1 MTVLIL
7 QTGSAPEQLR
17 SRLGDFPQWF
27 QRGLG
32 LADADVTIIDVQAGQ
47 QLPRPEH
54 ISAAVV
60 TGSAAMVTQRHDW
73 SERTAQWL
81 VDAVRR
87 NVPLLGVCYGHQ
99 LLAHALGGRVA
110 DNPRGREIGTVRIDC
125 LAPAA
130 ADPLLAVA
138 VGEFAAQATHVQT
151 VVEPP
156 ANATVLA
163 RSSHDDFQ
171 AVRYAKRAWGVQ
183 FHPEFSVA
191 AMRGYLRLRA
201 DTLRNEGLDAG
212 PIGAAGR
219 PSPRARTLLR
229 RFLKCA
235 GKNP

>member
-1 MTVLIL
+1 MTFVIV
-7 QTGSAPEQLR
+7 QTGSAPVELR

-32 LADADVTIIDVQAGQ
+32 LAEADVTVVDVQAGRA
-47 QLPRPEH
+47 LPPPQRV
-54 ISAAVV
+54 SAAIV

-81 VDAVRR
+81 ADAVRR
-87 NVPLLGVCYGHQ
+87 DVPLLGVCYGHQ

-130 ADPLLAVA
+130 IDPLLAA
-138 VGEFAAQATHVQT
+138 IGDFAAQATHLQT
-151 VVEPP
+151 VVELPG
-156 ANATVLA
+156 NATVLA
-163 RSSHDDFQ
+163 RSSQDNYQ
-171 AVRYAKRAWGVQ
+171 AVRYSKRAWGLQ

-201 DTLRNEGLDAG
+201 DALRNEGLDAEC
-212 PIGAAGR
+212 IGAAVQS
-219 PSPRARTLLR
+219 SPRARALLR
-229 RFLKCA
+229 RFLKSA

>member
-1 MTVLIL
+1 MTVLIV
-7 QTGSAPEQLR
+7 QTGSAPAELR
-17 SRLGDFPQWF
+17 IRLGDFPHWF
-27 QRGLG
+27 QRALG
-32 LADADVTIIDVQAGQ
+32 LADADVTVVDVQAGQ
-47 QLPRPEH
+47 VLPPLHRV
-54 ISAAVV
+54 SAAVV
-60 TGSAAMVTQRHDW
+60 TGSAAMVTERLDW

-81 VDAVRR
+81 ADAIRR

-130 ADPLLAVA
+130 ADPLLAA
-138 VGEFAAQATHVQT
+138 IGDFTAQATHLQT

-156 ANATVLA
+156 DNATVLA

-171 AVRYAKRAWGVQ
+171 AVRYSKRAWGLQ

-201 DTLRNEGLDAG
+201 DVLRNEGMDAG
-212 PIGAAGR
+212 RISAAVR
-219 PSPRARTLLR
+219 PSPRARALLR
-229 RFLKCA
+229 RFLKNA
-235 GKNP
+235 